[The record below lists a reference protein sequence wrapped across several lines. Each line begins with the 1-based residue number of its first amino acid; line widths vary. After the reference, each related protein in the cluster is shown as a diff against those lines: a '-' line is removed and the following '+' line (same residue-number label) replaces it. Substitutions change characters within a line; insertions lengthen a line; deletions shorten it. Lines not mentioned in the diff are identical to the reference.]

1 MSYSFAVRGA
11 TIALALAAASEA
23 FAKVVEAQPVHAA
36 DQAPALGAASVFAEL
51 LTPNEAKDVQIN
63 MQGSLSWGY
72 SNPPTDK
79 PTEFTGVNVGVS
91 VHHVERIPVQ
101 PADDGGS
108 RAHEG

>member
-11 TIALALAAASEA
+11 TVALALAAASEA
-23 FAKVVEAQPVHAA
+23 FAKVVEGQPVHAA

-63 MQGSLSWGY
+63 MNGYLSWQ
-72 SNPPTDK
+72 NAQTADQLPA
-79 PTEFTGVNVGVS
+79 FTGVSVTVS
-91 VHHVERIPVQ
+91 VNQVDRLPV

-108 RAHEG
+108 RAHEE